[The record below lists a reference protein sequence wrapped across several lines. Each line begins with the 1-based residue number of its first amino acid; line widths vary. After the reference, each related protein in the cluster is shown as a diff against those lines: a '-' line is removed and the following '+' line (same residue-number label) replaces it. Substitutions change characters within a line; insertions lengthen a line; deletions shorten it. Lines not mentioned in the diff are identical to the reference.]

1 MYLPIGMQLLILDNI
16 VSSNFQRILHGVIL
30 VQMFD
35 LKSQRKATGF
45 TNLVFNLTVS
55 SLSCKVKHSLMCQ
68 NDENSNVNVF

>member
-1 MYLPIGMQLLILDNI
+1 MYLPICMQLLILNNI

-30 VQMFD
+30 VQMFG
-35 LKSQRKATGF
+35 LKYQRKATEF